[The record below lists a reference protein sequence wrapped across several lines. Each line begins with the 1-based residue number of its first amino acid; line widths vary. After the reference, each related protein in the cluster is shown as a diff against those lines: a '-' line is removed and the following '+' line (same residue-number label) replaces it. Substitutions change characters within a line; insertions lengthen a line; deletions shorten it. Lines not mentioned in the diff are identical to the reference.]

1 MFFRLANR
9 KILYTILFFFFIA
22 IVAKQFNVDIWYCP
36 IKSATG
42 IKCPGCGMVTSLL
55 HIVKGNWTAALQSNP
70 FAYFFYSGFLVLLMI
85 SFLPEPYYGKT
96 LHFLDRLD
104 KKSRFLHIILLLFVC
119 FGLLRALCNL
129 FCRQSTLFNSY
140 IH

>member
-9 KILYTILFFFFIA
+9 KILYAIFFFFFIA
-22 IVAKQFNVDIWYCP
+22 ILAKQFNFDIWYCP

-70 FAYFFYSGFLVLLMI
+70 FAYFFFPGFLVLLII
-85 SFLPEPYYGKT
+85 SLLPEPCYGKS
-96 LHFLDRLD
+96 LHFLDRLE
-104 KKSRFLHIILLLFVC
+104 KKSHLIHIILFLFVC
-119 FGLLRALCNL
+119 FGLSRALCGF
-129 FCRQSTLFNSY
+129 FCDQSTLFNSY